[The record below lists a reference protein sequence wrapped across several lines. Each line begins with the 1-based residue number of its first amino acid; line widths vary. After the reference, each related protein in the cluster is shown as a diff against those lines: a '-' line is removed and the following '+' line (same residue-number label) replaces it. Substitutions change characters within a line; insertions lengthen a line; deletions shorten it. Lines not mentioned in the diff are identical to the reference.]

1 MGRVR
6 VKKVFKNPNRFF
18 EFWLAN
24 LAKEVRNDSWKMS
37 RIYSKALVSLRKYP
51 IKLNSG
57 KECEILSG
65 FGPSICNILDKKLEE
80 FACENSLSLSEALAL
95 GNSLSHSELLR
106 RCIPKVL
113 PCPSSSP
120 VVHSPAT
127 VDANALQL
135 GPLLSEGDDSPSYYL
150 IGRSYDIILL
160 MDVRETFGMSKVKE
174 LMQTQTIRWEARSL
188 PVGDF
193 VWIAQDVGGP
203 AKCEEIVLGLV
214 IERKRADDLASSIV
228 DGRFMEQKGRM
239 QKLGFRK
246 MYIFEE
252 CKSMYNLRISH
263 ETLLQAMVNAQLI
276 DECDF
281 VTCTSGEQC
290 VAYLASVTRLLITKS
305 QFNCAVYSDGR
316 RPQESFGGDRLWGIP
331 WTEYLNLGRKSPT
344 LPLREQFGRHLLQ
357 IHSITGSKAEDIVGL
372 FPTPKSLFAAYD
384 SLASEDEKK
393 AMLMQSSRSSGLKS
407 INKKTSEIIFHLYNT
422 L

>member
-1 MGRVR
+1 MGR
-6 VKKVFKNPNRFF
+6 
-18 EFWLAN
+18 
-24 LAKEVRNDSWKMS
+24 
-37 RIYSKALVSLRKYP
+37 ALSSLRKYP

-65 FGPSICNILDKKLEE
+65 FGPSICSILDEKLEE
-80 FACENSLSLSEALAL
+80 FARNHCLSLSDALAL
-95 GNSLSHSELLR
+95 GNRSSNAELHELCMAKFDDAPPAHVHSRGRAPVNSTQSHSLHSASSLPEIEVLPHQSPSPVRDLPTPVVSNTVQLDSLS
-106 RCIPKVL
+106 PVGDA
-113 PCPSSSP
+113 PPS
-120 VVHSPAT
+120 
-127 VDANALQL
+127 D
-135 GPLLSEGDDSPSYYL
+135 YL

-160 MDVRETFGMSKVKE
+160 IDVRETFGMSKVKDV
-174 LMQTQTIRWEARSL
+174 MRTQAVKWEARSL

-193 VWIAQDVGGP
+193 VWIARNFGDP
-203 AKCEEIVLGLV
+203 TKCEEIVLGLV

-276 DECDF
+276 DGCEF
-281 VTCTSGEQC
+281 VTCTTGEQC
-290 VAYLASVTRLLITKS
+290 AAYLTSMTRLLIAKS
-305 QFNCAVYSDGR
+305 QFDCAVYSDGR
-316 RPQESFGGDRLWGIP
+316 RPQEAFGGPRLWGIP
-331 WTEYLNLGRKSPT
+331 WTEYVNLGKKSPA

-357 IHSITGSKAEDIVGL
+357 IHSITGPKAEDIVTL

-384 SLASEDEKK
+384 NLPTDDEKK
-393 AMLMQSSRSSGLKS
+393 AMLMQCSRSSRLKS
-407 INKKTSEIIFHLYNT
+407 INKKTSEVIYYLYNAR
-422 L
+422 

>member
-6 VKKVFKNPNRFF
+6 VRKVFKNPNRFF
-18 EFWLAN
+18 EFWLTN

-37 RIYSKALVSLRKYP
+37 RVYSKALVSLRKYP

-80 FACENSLSLSEALAL
+80 FACEHSLSLSEALVL

-106 RCIPKVL
+106 RCIPKVDELL
-113 PCPSSSP
+113 PAQSSSLNHIPANHVSHSASPPLVIEVLSCPSSSP
-120 VVHSPAT
+120 VVHSSAA
-127 VDANALQL
+127 VDANAVHL
-135 GPLLSEGDDSPSYYL
+135 GPLLSEGDDSPSDYL

-174 LMQTQTIRWEARSL
+174 LMQTQAVRWEARSL

-193 VWIAQDVGGP
+193 VWIAQNVGGTS
-203 AKCEEIVLGLV
+203 KCEEIVLGLV

-246 MYIFEE
+246 IYIFEE

-305 QFNCAVYSDGR
+305 QVEA
-316 RPQESFGGDRLWGIP
+316 L
-331 WTEYLNLGRKSPT
+331 
-344 LPLREQFGRHLLQ
+344 
-357 IHSITGSKAEDIVGL
+357 
-372 FPTPKSLFAAYD
+372 
-384 SLASEDEKK
+384 
-393 AMLMQSSRSSGLKS
+393 
-407 INKKTSEIIFHLYNT
+407 
-422 L
+422 